1 MCRPHFSRLRLL
13 SHCPWCIFHVRWKDK
28 HSCNLMTLE
37 CFWDSEYVCTRV
49 HACRADSFAWGR
61 VHFSEYLLKLL
72 MTTTP
77 PHHARLCAFWEVP
90 SGSHACHSMVRRH
103 PECCALYTPYFTSG
117 LRSPV
122 CKNMRRRNTQ
132 HTQINA
138 CTLTVRR
145 PPRRDEANCEL
156 QMKLKTEALLSD
168 KWDKYAHGLSPL
180 LTFTRCTSLTP
191 HKWSRRLSP
200 GINLPIYYLIS
211 EFSPHLTFKKTFF
224 LYLCVDVF

>member
-1 MCRPHFSRLRLL
+1 MPNTRARAYMRIFCVRPRSLQRIPVEALNDYYTASPCTFMC
-13 SHCPWCIFHVRWKDK
+13 
-28 HSCNLMTLE
+28 
-37 CFWDSEYVCTRV
+37 
-49 HACRADSFAWGR
+49 
-61 VHFSEYLLKLL
+61 
-72 MTTTP
+72 
-77 PHHARLCAFWEVP
+77 
-90 SGSHACHSMVRRH
+90 VRRSAKWQPCLPFNGSSSPRVLSVLH
-103 PECCALYTPYFTSG
+103 SVFY

-122 CKNMRRRNTQ
+122 CKNMRRRSTQ

-200 GINLPIYYLIS
+200 GINLSI
-211 EFSPHLTFKKTFF
+211 
-224 LYLCVDVF
+224 